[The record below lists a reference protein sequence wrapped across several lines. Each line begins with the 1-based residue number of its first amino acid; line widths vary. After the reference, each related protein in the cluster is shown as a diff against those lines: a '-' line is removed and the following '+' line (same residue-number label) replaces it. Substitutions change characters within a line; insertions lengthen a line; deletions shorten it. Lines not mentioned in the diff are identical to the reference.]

1 MVRIYAFFRRFFG
14 TEKQNPQTLSFFG
27 CMVQRFPLLRCMILW
42 NTESDVILSVGKSLF
57 YVDTFSGELFKGH
70 RYILSVIIG
79 H

>member
-1 MVRIYAFFRRFFG
+1 
-14 TEKQNPQTLSFFG
+14 
-27 CMVQRFPLLRCMILW
+27 MILFTTTDRSAHPSIHPLW

-57 YVDTFSGELFKGH
+57 YVDTFSVKLLKGH